1 MKSKKFYFALLAS
14 VMLAATAFFTS
25 CASEDN
31 SVKPVDGAVDIS
43 EVIKEFKESGAA
55 DILHGKLF
63 YVIPSDSLENYK
75 LPVATT
81 KLLDVETEQNDYYG
95 FREEVIDG
103 KKYIV
108 FLQKKPQDV
117 PFTGMRVKVA
127 PKGHPDMARNVV
139 IIFTQRSK
147 NATRA
152 GDNQGVLTAYSDW
165 IGKGTHSFGQVGNQ
179 QSTIFNFDAIQQLAE
194 DGSAGY
200 VTANSQIGKETML
213 YYSGSNYKETMEK
226 WGFTIGI
233 SGSHPKSHS
242 SRLGIVSTSS
252 KVPKTIGKKKAY
264 YDWSISGCLNFGM
277 SQSISS
283 SESYEYYLSLILVR
297 KAEMQLQMSLFDNA
311 DTKKSS
317 FERLVGLT
325 TNAFL
330 VALENVGDENFDS
343 SKFFDNWGTDI
354 ITQGLFG
361 GYMLYIYGRAENA
374 YESEV
379 GYDGNASVKK
389 SNTVNTDPEKNGQ
402 WYSIYQDKN
411 CPYAQL
417 DVSATYNEA
426 EYDAAARAVTYSEL
440 KGGSNTDGDPK
451 EWLAGFSEPQNW
463 TLISYRRDSDTPSDG
478 KLEADED
485 FESFV
490 YPIEELMVN
499 LVAGYANYLGN
510 DLTEEDVKALE
521 KIADHVNELIDA
533 KPAYL
538 EGKARQ
544 MTAKPRLV
552 IADFMMKKGTNNHKD
567 GEPKAFIDKDP
578 RNPNK
583 RLIYYPMMAN
593 PKNAPKDKGYAM
605 ETSQD
610 AYVVG
615 ADGVDQYWYYALA
628 SEDDCDGIVDIIFH
642 NGDKDFYYPR
652 GDHAN
657 DGITVVANDNYVQLK
672 YFNDGDPKTKIT
684 AIALVEPKKGK
695 AEVDHILASTGGSE
709 LKRRYN
715 EREYDSWKNWWNQEM
730 KVSGDDYDEYW
741 YEGANTNNTEF
752 IPVYSTKDLPDNSMK
767 NICHPLKWGEKE

>member
-1 MKSKKFYFALLAS
+1 MRKYRKLFAFAAS
-14 VMLAATAFFTS
+14 VMLSGMMSVSFTS
-25 CASEDN
+25 CSSD
-31 SVKPVDGAVDIS
+31 DTVDIT

-55 DILHGKLF
+55 DILYGKLF

-81 KLLDVETEQNDYYG
+81 KLLDVETEPNDYYS
-95 FREEVIDG
+95 FREDVIDG

-127 PKGHPDMARNVV
+127 PKGHHDMARNVV

-194 DGSAGY
+194 DGSEGY
-200 VTANSQIGKETML
+200 VTANTQIGKETML
-213 YYSGSNYKETMEK
+213 YYSGSNFEETMEN

-233 SGSHPKSHS
+233 SGRSNAHTHSLGKGLKKVLGKS
-242 SRLGIVSTSS
+242 
-252 KVPKTIGKKKAY
+252 
-264 YDWSISGCLNFGM
+264 WSISGSLNFGM

-283 SESYEYYLSLILVR
+283 SQSYEYYLSLILVR

-330 VALENVGDENFDS
+330 EALEDVGDDNFDS
-343 SKFFDNWGTDI
+343 SRFFDRWGTDI

-379 GYDGNASVKK
+379 GYDGNASLKK
-389 SNTVNTDPEKNGQ
+389 SNPVNPQSGGD
-402 WYSIYQDKN
+402 WYNVFKAKN

-417 DVSATYNEA
+417 DASATYNYA

-440 KGGSNTDGDPK
+440 KGGSNTDGDPN
-451 EWLAGFSEPQNW
+451 EWLAGFSDPKNW
-463 TLISYRRDSDTPSDG
+463 TLISYRRDSDTPSSDG
-478 KLEADED
+478 ELKSTED
-485 FESFV
+485 FESFL

-499 LVAGYANYLGN
+499 LVAGYSNYLGE
-510 DLTEEDVKALE
+510 DLTEEDMKALE
-521 KIADHVNELIDA
+521 RIADHVNELIDA

-538 EGKARQ
+538 EEKASQ

-552 IADFMMKKGTNNHKD
+552 IADFMMKAGADGHEN
-567 GEPKAFIDKDP
+567 GEPKSFIDKDP

-583 RLIYYPMMAN
+583 LLIYYPMMAN
-593 PKNAPKDKGYAM
+593 PKNAPVDNGYAI
-605 ETSQD
+605 ETSQYD
-610 AYVVG
+610 YVVG
-615 ADGVDQYWYYALA
+615 ADYRDHYWYYALA
-628 SEDDCDGIVDIIFH
+628 SEDDCDGIVDIIFSDDE
-642 NGDKDFYYPR
+642 NDFYYKR

-657 DGITVVANDNYVQLK
+657 YWVHVAANDNYVQLK
-672 YFNDGDPKTKIT
+672 YFDGGDPKTKIT
-684 AIALVEPKKGK
+684 AIALVEPNNKK
-695 AEVDHILASTGGSE
+695 ADVDHILASTGGSE
-709 LKRRYN
+709 LKRRYKSS
-715 EREYDSWKNWWNQEM
+715 EYDSWKNWWDQEM

-741 YEGANTNNTEF
+741 YEGANTNYTEF
-752 IPVYSTKDLPDNSMK
+752 IPVYSTKDLPDNTDHSMK